1 VKCFVPVLLRLL
13 LGAVFVAAGALKA
26 LDPAA
31 FANDVAR
38 YGLLPDAAVNVV
50 ALALPWVEVLAG
62 ALLIIGWWRQTAAL
76 VIAAMNVLFLAAVS
90 LALARGLEVC
100 GCFGAAV
107 ARKASAWTLVEDA
120 ALLAAAIWVCQTKGD
135 NDETNRGGN

>member
-1 VKCFVPVLLRLL
+1 LCIALWRFVLVCIDVEEVGVDVLNEGGLSPF
-13 LGAVFVAAGALKA
+13 GAFAVEG
-26 LDPAA
+26 AA
-31 FANDVAR
+31 FGV
-38 YGLLPDAAVNVV
+38 GE
-50 ALALPWVEVLAG
+50 VEVLAG